1 MALADKWLTALGH
14 PYYEMLLKESGIHK
28 WYTTTGEC
36 SGNYAEWEKLIF
48 QRLYTTWWFHSCLF
62 LKWQNHRNGNKIGD
76 CQELGTG
83 WGGRGMQEEVNRV
96 IKGQHQGSCDDG
108 SLLYLDCSG
117 TVLIHVIELQRT
129 KHTHTH
135 RIVSQYPGIVVS
147 RTHCRYQSTDAPTVN
162 PQYP

>member
-1 MALADKWLTALGH
+1 
-14 PYYEMLLKESGIHK
+14 
-28 WYTTTGEC
+28 
-36 SGNYAEWEKLIF
+36 
-48 QRLYTTWWFHSCLF
+48 
-62 LKWQNHRNGNKIGD
+62 
-76 CQELGTG
+76 
-83 WGGRGMQEEVNRV
+83 MQEEVNRV

-135 RIVSQYPGIVVS
+135 THRIVPQYPGHWFPDPLQIPK
-147 RTHCRYQSTDAPTVN
+147 RTDAPIVN